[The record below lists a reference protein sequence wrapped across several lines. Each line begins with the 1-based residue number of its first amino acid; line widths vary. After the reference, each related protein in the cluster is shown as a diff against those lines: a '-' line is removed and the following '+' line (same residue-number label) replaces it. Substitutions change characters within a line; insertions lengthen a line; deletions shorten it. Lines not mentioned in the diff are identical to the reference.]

1 MRTLISYLILIVM
14 ISFTFPA
21 KTVVVKGNSNCAL
34 GDFIITQSSEL
45 FILDGVKLD
54 TYVIRY
60 ENSKKIVNVAVR
72 QEEDCCRYIAF
83 TDELSVQYICSED
96 YLGVKIL
103 DANMK
108 MQGYETEKDK
118 LDNSSYFYQR
128 IITREE
134 VDKNL
139 KSCLGLIAV
148 YYPRLVKD
156 FDKVFACESI

>member
-1 MRTLISYLILIVM
+1 MRTSISYLILILM
-14 ISFTFPA
+14 ISFAFPA

-34 GDFIITQSSEL
+34 GDFVISQSSEL
-45 FILDGVKLD
+45 FILDGIKLD
-54 TYVIRY
+54 TYVIAY
-60 ENSKKIVNVAVR
+60 ENSKKTVNVAVR
-72 QEEDCCRYIAF
+72 QEEDCCRYIVF
-83 TDELSVQYICSED
+83 TDELSIQYICSDD

-103 DANMK
+103 DANLK
-108 MQGYETEKDK
+108 AQGYETNKEMLEK
-118 LDNSSYFYQR
+118 SSYYYQR

-148 YYPRLVKD
+148 YYPKLVKD